1 MRQDYV
7 ERLSARMRLGARYRG
22 PRFANWTHYTDPDR
36 LDIAC
41 GQSAWVLGHLT
52 GTLLGD
58 ASPWSTDVE
67 DKFGLGCNDLV
78 PLVLGDVVSNTWNR
92 APASND

>member
-58 ASPWSTDVE
+58 ASARPPHVGDE
-67 DKFGLGCNDLV
+67 IGLGCEELA
-78 PLVLGDVVSNTWNR
+78 PLILGDVVSVTWK
-92 APASND
+92 

>member
-22 PRFANWTHYTDPDR
+22 PRFANWPHYTDPDR

-41 GQSAWVLGHLT
+41 GQSAWVLGYLA

-58 ASPWSTDVE
+58 ASPRSTDVE

-78 PLVLGDVVSNTWNR
+78 PLVLGDAVSDTWDR
-92 APASND
+92 APASDD

>member
-52 GTLLGD
+52 GSLLGD
-58 ASPWSTDVE
+58 ASARSTDVE
-67 DKFGLGCNDLV
+67 DRFGVGCDELA
-78 PLVLGDVVSNTWNR
+78 PLILGDVVSDTWN
-92 APASND
+92 PAAMSDD